1 MTVEW
6 SKYAQSLTDKKM
18 KGMLTGPVTILFWS
32 FIRDDLDKPTIA
44 NQIALALR
52 DEVVDLQ
59 NAGIEIIQIDE
70 PAFREGM
77 PLKASQW
84 QAYLEWAA
92 YAFRVSA
99 SGVKDETQIH
109 THMCYAEFNDI
120 IAAIADMDADVI
132 TIETSH

>member
-1 MTVEW
+1 
-6 SKYAQSLTDKKM
+6 M

-59 NAGIEIIQIDE
+59 NAGIDIIQIDE

-77 PLKASQW
+77 PLKCSQW
-84 QAYLEWAA
+84 QASMASI
-92 YAFRVSA
+92 FRMGSVC
-99 SGVKDETQIH
+99 I
-109 THMCYAEFNDI
+109 
-120 IAAIADMDADVI
+120 
-132 TIETSH
+132 